1 MRLFIALPLEA
12 QVKDA
17 LGKII
22 SDLKRHGG
30 PVKWVKPENIHLT
43 LRFLGETDENLVSKI
58 KTEIDA
64 VAAGHAQVRT
74 SISRLGGF
82 PNLNRPR
89 VIWVGIE
96 HNLELLSKMARQMEL
111 RARTLRFEKES
122 RAFKAH
128 MTLARIR
135 QPRGLESL
143 TKAMEG
149 YVFEEIPVH
158 FDRIVLFK
166 STLTPQ
172 GPIYER
178 LHEAALPPASE
189 G

>member
-1 MRLFIALPLEA
+1 MRLFIALPLGPE
-12 QVKDA
+12 VKDA
-17 LGKII
+17 LGRII
-22 SDLKRHGG
+22 SDFKRHGG

-43 LRFLGETDENLVSKI
+43 LRFLGETDESLVGKI
-58 KTEIDA
+58 KTEIDT
-64 VAAGHAQVRT
+64 VAAAHARVQT

-111 RARTLRFEKES
+111 RARTLRFDKES

-128 MTLARIR
+128 LTLGRVR
-135 QPRGLESL
+135 QPQGLEGL
-143 TKAMEG
+143 TQALDK
-149 YVFEEIPVH
+149 YVLEEIPVM

-172 GPIYER
+172 GPIYDR
-178 LHEAALPPASE
+178 LHEAALPLTSE

>member
-1 MRLFIALPLEA
+1 MRLFIALPLETS
-12 QVKDA
+12 VKDA
-17 LGKII
+17 LGGII
-22 SDLKRHGG
+22 SDLKSHGG
-30 PVKWVKPENIHLT
+30 PVKWVKPDNIHLT

-64 VAAGHAQVRT
+64 VAAAHTQVTT
-74 SISRLGGF
+74 SISKLGGF
-82 PNLNRPR
+82 PNLGRPR

-111 RARTLRFEKES
+111 KARELRFEKEK

-128 MTLARIR
+128 LTLGRVR
-135 QPRGLESL
+135 QPRGLERL
-143 TKAMEG
+143 TEAMQA
-149 YVFEEIPVH
+149 YVLEEIPVQ

-172 GPIYER
+172 GPIYDR
-178 LHEAALPPASE
+178 LHEAVLPPVT
-189 G
+189 

>member
-1 MRLFIALPLEA
+1 MRLFIALPLEPR
-12 QVKDA
+12 VKDA

-43 LRFLGETDENLVSKI
+43 LRFLGETDERPLGKI

-64 VAAGHAQVRT
+64 VAAAHAQVRT

-96 HNLELLSKMARQMEL
+96 HNLEPLSKMARQMEL
-111 RARTLRFEKES
+111 KVRTLGFEKES

-128 MTLARIR
+128 LTLGRVR
-135 QPRGLESL
+135 EPRGLENL
-143 TKAMEG
+143 TKAMND
-149 YVFEEIPVH
+149 YALEEIPVH

-172 GPIYER
+172 GSIYDR
-178 LHEAALPPASE
+178 LYEAKLPPVAGS
-189 G
+189 